1 MMFVWIVGGVVDPQN
16 QGDVLVRRRC
26 SDDHFL
32 RSRFQMGAHVIAVG
46 KDAGGFDND
55 IDAERSPR
63 QPRGIFLIEYLD
75 LPTVDL

>member
-1 MMFVWIVGGVVDPQN
+1 
-16 QGDVLVRRRC
+16 
-26 SDDHFL
+26 
-32 RSRFQMGAHVIAVG
+32 MGAHVSAVG

-63 QPRGIFLIEYLD
+63 QPRGVRLIEYLD